1 MQLLGLV
8 FALVAATSPPAPA
21 PVITA
26 DVLIGAGHEGRPASC
41 ARFPKRACNLGT
53 PGERERTALV
63 ADEATRVLREAGVSV
78 ARVPADFDGRY
89 DVRSAIFIHYDGN
102 SVPCRSGASVGYHHA
117 ADEPAAAAWKALYGK
132 YIPFGFQP
140 DNFTK
145 NLSNYYGFRQVDA
158 PDGALVL
165 ELGELTCPS
174 QRAWLE
180 PRVQWAGRLIAH
192 FVSARIGKGNV
203 PDPGPQR

>member
-1 MQLLGLV
+1 MQLLPFV
-8 FALVAATSPPAPA
+8 FFLGALASPPPPA
-21 PVITA
+21 AALTA

-63 ADEATRVLREAGVSV
+63 ADEATRVLRQAGLTV
-78 ARVPADFDGRY
+78 ARVPADFEGRY
-89 DVRSAIFIHYDGN
+89 DVQSAIFIHYDGN
-102 SVPCRSGASVGYHHA
+102 SAPCSSGASIGYHRASDA
-117 ADEPAAAAWKALYGK
+117 AAAAAWKALYGK

-145 NLSNYYGFRQVDA
+145 NLSNYYGFRQVSA
-158 PDGALVL
+158 RDGAFVL
-165 ELGELTCPS
+165 ELGELTCPA

-180 PRVQWAGRLIAH
+180 PRVAWAGRLIAH
-192 FVSARIGKGNV
+192 FVSERTAKGNV
-203 PDPGPQR
+203 PDPGPLR